1 MRRTKQVIV
10 MRRYFPDGNGGR
22 KKVRTGKYIAQGA
35 HASMAAILNEM
46 SRTDDTGFVNL
57 TLKMKSKSSLYEW
70 LNGGFAKITTY
81 VDTEEELLALYD
93 RAKAAGLRCALIT
106 DSGRT
111 EFGGVPT
118 NTCIAIG
125 PDYAEN
131 IDPITK
137 NLKLM

>member
-1 MRRTKQVIV
+1 
-10 MRRYFPDGNGGR
+10 
-22 KKVRTGKYIAQGA
+22 
-35 HASMAAILNEM
+35 M